1 MSGNKKLGELC
12 NEMLN
17 QGYNYAS
24 FYDINGKD
32 DILLEKP
39 IDVSSKPTKGI
50 YFSKLKNYNAH
61 MSLSKSS
68 QRMKTR
74 EESYVYPEWYNFI
87 INTDYELK
95 KYEHRGIIFAKI
107 DESKLKNIKDIKA
120 VHECPVGFQILSEY
134 NWGKIS
140 ECGVL
145 VNDRNIIDKNR
156 WDIEQCIIWDENC
169 FIKYKIFKNSSKR
182 VSYTPV
188 DCKIKNKDISV
199 QVAELVQNFNST
211 MSNLLSFK
219 F

>member
-12 NEMLN
+12 EKMLKE
-17 QGYNYAS
+17 GYNYAS

-39 IDVSSKPTKGI
+39 VDVNSKPTKGI
-50 YFSKLKNYNAH
+50 YFSKLKKYNAH

-87 INTDYELK
+87 LDTDYK
-95 KYEHRGIIFAKI
+95 VDDYEHRGIIFAKI
-107 DESKLKNIKDIKA
+107 DESKLKNIKDIKPLRD
-120 VHECPVGFQILSEY
+120 CPIGFQFRPEY
-134 NWGKIS
+134 NWVEIS

-145 VNDRNIIDKNR
+145 VNDRDIIYNNG
-156 WDIEQCIIWDENC
+156 WDIEQCIIWNKDC
-169 FIKYKIFKNSSKR
+169 FIDYKIFKNSSKR

-188 DCKIKNKDISV
+188 KCEIKNKEIGV
-199 QVAELVQNFNST
+199 QVTELLQNLNST
-211 MSNLLSFK
+211 IFNLMSLK